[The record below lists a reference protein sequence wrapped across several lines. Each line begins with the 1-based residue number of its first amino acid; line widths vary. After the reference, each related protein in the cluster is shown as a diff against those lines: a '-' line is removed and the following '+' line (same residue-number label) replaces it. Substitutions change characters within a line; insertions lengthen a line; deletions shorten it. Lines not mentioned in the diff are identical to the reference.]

1 MKQII
6 IGVFSVAFIL
16 ISNTNLQA
24 QSKKVSGIFSSAN
37 DFKSGA
43 FSKQISCSSANKIK
57 VDAFLNSTDIIIK
70 ENGVKTKIKKSAIY
84 GYQNCSKEN
93 FRFYNNSAYKIIDTG
108 NVYVYKEYHYEN
120 PGNGKGGMVKVE
132 NIHYS
137 ITPDAEMQQFTKESI
152 LKNFPNNSKLR
163 MWLLNSSSRV
173 EDLLQKDTNGKLL
186 IQNLVAS

>member
-6 IGVFSVAFIL
+6 MGLLSLCVIL
-16 ISNTNLQA
+16 LSNMNLQA
-24 QSKKVSGIFSSAN
+24 QSNKVSGIFSSAN

-43 FSKQISCSSANKIK
+43 FSKQISCNSGSKIK
-57 VDAFLNSTDIIIK
+57 VDAFLNSSDIIIK
-70 ENGVKTKIKKSAIY
+70 ENGVTTKIKKTTIY

-108 NVYVYKEYHYEN
+108 SVYLYKEYHYEN

-132 NIHYS
+132 KIHYS
-137 ITPDAEMQQFTKESI
+137 VTPDAEMQPFTKESI

-163 MWLLNSSSRV
+163 VWLLNSSSRV

-186 IQNLVAS
+186 IQNLIAS